1 MSASRVAEYRLA
13 HQELSRS
20 VRRQV
25 SYFQVVLLS
34 VNTHHNESQ
43 VRSSMARLRRQYGA
57 PPGSDP
63 GIWDDTI
70 GLVPE
75 LLLGRGDSPS
85 IAETS
90 VHTVMT
96 LFAFHQ
102 QSQRQEMHK
111 ESRSPED
118 IPRSLGSAMA
128 RLALVDK
135 TSAQAVR
142 RRFDSVMTACAFEE
156 IQAHMRSIVSR
167 LRAEGIGL
175 DYGLLVSDLMAL
187 SDPRQAPG
195 VRLRWGRD
203 NNRVLSDRKKQEPKV
218 GSEEISQ

>member
-13 HQELSRS
+13 RQELSRS
-20 VRRQV
+20 VCRQV
-25 SYFQVVLLS
+25 SHFQEVMLS
-34 VNTHHNESQ
+34 VNTHHHEGQ

-57 PPGSDP
+57 PPGADP

-75 LLLGRGDSPS
+75 LLLGKGDSPS
-85 IAETS
+85 VAESS
-90 VHTVMT
+90 VHTAMT

-111 ESRSPED
+111 ESRAPGG
-118 IPRSLGSAMA
+118 IPRSLGAAMA
-128 RLALVDK
+128 RLALADK

-167 LRAEGIGL
+167 LRAESISL
-175 DYGLLVSDLMAL
+175 DYGLLVSDLMDL
-187 SDPRQAPG
+187 SDRRRAPG
-195 VRLRWGRD
+195 VRLRWGRN
-203 NNRVLSDRKKQEPKV
+203 NNRVLFDRKKQENKAD
-218 GSEEISQ
+218 SEEI